1 MRRVA
6 SESREPGMRLAR
18 SDDVRPELSDQ
29 ARTAGEVRRRE
40 RAEIKEA
47 DRQIKNLEGLF
58 NKLKRRLLR

>member
-1 MRRVA
+1 
-6 SESREPGMRLAR
+6 MRLAR

-29 ARTAGEVRRRE
+29 ARTAGEVKRRE

-58 NKLKRRLLR
+58 NKLKRRLLK